1 MNLTME
7 RVHQHDQKLYEL
19 EVELVQLRSS
29 LVSLTYDF
37 DYNVVINYLLRNT
50 QTAVHRLMIGLIV
63 AQYNVDR
70 ILEYLRAMATHQCS
84 PVLISPPAL
93 RTLLRKV
100 KDRITPN
107 PRLKLPY
114 HIDKDIWKF
123 YDVLRVTPVVLDRLL
138 VILLTIPLT
147 DQSLEMN
154 LYRVHNLP
162 LTAPD
167 LHMTATYNLE
177 GEYLAIGKKGMY
189 VAIPDRESIQICIMS
204 ELGLCTMK
212 TALYPADMVEWCL
225 YALFQENDKKIDQY
239 CKYQFK
245 QTDSNYATS
254 LGGFMWVISAV
265 ITEKLQ
271 VRCLTE
277 THVVDIR
284 PPVEIV
290 YIGNGCEGYSP
301 HLYIPARSTLTSE
314 INIFERGQY
323 FLKFNAKYRTDS
335 KIGIWAKLKFRL
347 QSKEEARKEVQKW
360 AELQPMTMEYL
371 GQKLDLI
378 DTEKYPFELPTKA
391 LLLMLIIVTLII
403 VIGLVIALVKWWKGH
418 EGSKEIKNMVKLL
431 QIKDRMRYFFP
442 QTTLPENKASHQVRE
457 PVTPTAPV
465 GSEMPRRKSL
475 GLPPDVELELVNPE
489 TQVQVHALPGASQP
503 APRHNPVDEEQ
514 SAAPS
519 HHKPQ

>member
-1 MNLTME
+1 
-7 RVHQHDQKLYEL
+7 
-19 EVELVQLRSS
+19 
-29 LVSLTYDF
+29 
-37 DYNVVINYLLRNT
+37 
-50 QTAVHRLMIGLIV
+50 
-63 AQYNVDR
+63 
-70 ILEYLRAMATHQCS
+70 MATHQCS

-123 YDVLRVTPVVLDRLL
+123 YDVLKVTPVVLDRLL

-147 DQSLEMN
+147 DQLLEMN
-154 LYRVHNLP
+154 LYQVHNLP

-167 LHMTATYNLE
+167 LHMTATYSLE

-204 ELGLCTMK
+204 ELGLCTTK

-254 LGGFMWVISAV
+254 LGGFMWAISTV
-265 ITEKLQ
+265 ITKKLQ

-301 HLYIPARSTLTSE
+301 HLFIPAHSTLTSE

-391 LLLMLIIVTLII
+391 LLLLLIIVTLII

-442 QTTLPENKASHQVRE
+442 PTNLPENKASHQVRE
-457 PVTPTAPV
+457 PVIPTAPIDH
-465 GSEMPRRKSL
+465 GTPRRKSL
-475 GLPPDVELELVNPE
+475 GLPPDAELELVKPE
-489 TQVQVHALPGASQP
+489 TQVQVHALPEASQS
-503 APRHNPVDEEQ
+503 APKQNPVDEEQ
-514 SAAPS
+514 SVVSTHRKFQRPASAYNPVDEEQFAAPS
-519 HHKPQ
+519 YHKPQ

>member
-1 MNLTME
+1 
-7 RVHQHDQKLYEL
+7 
-19 EVELVQLRSS
+19 
-29 LVSLTYDF
+29 
-37 DYNVVINYLLRNT
+37 
-50 QTAVHRLMIGLIV
+50 
-63 AQYNVDR
+63 
-70 ILEYLRAMATHQCS
+70 
-84 PVLISPPAL
+84 
-93 RTLLRKV
+93 
-100 KDRITPN
+100 
-107 PRLKLPY
+107 
-114 HIDKDIWKF
+114 
-123 YDVLRVTPVVLDRLL
+123 
-138 VILLTIPLT
+138 
-147 DQSLEMN
+147 
-154 LYRVHNLP
+154 
-162 LTAPD
+162 
-167 LHMTATYNLE
+167 MTATYDLE

-212 TALYPADMVEWCL
+212 TALYLADMVEWCL

-254 LGGFMWVISAV
+254 LGGFMSPISAV
-265 ITEKLQ
+265 ITKKLQ
-271 VRCLTE
+271 VRCLTK

-323 FLKFNAKYRTDS
+323 FLKFNAKYQTDPKIGIWAKLKFRLQSNGCEEYSPHLYIPTRSTLTSEINIFERGQYFLKFNAKYRTDP

-371 GQKLDLI
+371 GQRLDLI

-391 LLLMLIIVTLII
+391 LLLLLIIVTLII
-403 VIGLVIALVKWWKGH
+403 VIGLVIALVKWWKGC

-431 QIKDRMRYFFP
+431 QIKVPHEILFP
-442 QTTLPENKASHQVRE
+442 SN
-457 PVTPTAPV
+457 
-465 GSEMPRRKSL
+465 
-475 GLPPDVELELVNPE
+475 
-489 TQVQVHALPGASQP
+489 QP
-503 APRHNPVDEEQ
+503 
-514 SAAPS
+514 S
-519 HHKPQ
+519 

>member
-29 LVSLTYDF
+29 LVSLSYDF
-37 DYNVVINYLLRNT
+37 DYTVVINFLLRNA
-50 QTAVHRLMIGLIV
+50 QTAVHRLMIGLIA
-63 AQYNVDR
+63 AQYNMDR

-93 RTLLRKV
+93 RRLLRKV

-123 YDVLRVTPVVLDRLL
+123 YDVLKVTLVVLDRLL

-167 LHMTATYNLE
+167 LHMTATYDLE
-177 GEYLAIGKKGMY
+177 REYLAIGKKGMY

-239 CKYQFK
+239 CKYQFR

-254 LGGFMWVISAV
+254 LGGFMWAISAV
-265 ITEKLQ
+265 ITEK
-271 VRCLTE
+271 T
-277 THVVDIR
+277 
-284 PPVEIV
+284 
-290 YIGNGCEGYSP
+290 
-301 HLYIPARSTLTSE
+301 
-314 INIFERGQY
+314 
-323 FLKFNAKYRTDS
+323 TD
-335 KIGIWAKLKFRL
+335 
-347 QSKEEARKEVQKW
+347 
-360 AELQPMTMEYL
+360 
-371 GQKLDLI
+371 
-378 DTEKYPFELPTKA
+378 
-391 LLLMLIIVTLII
+391 
-403 VIGLVIALVKWWKGH
+403 
-418 EGSKEIKNMVKLL
+418 
-431 QIKDRMRYFFP
+431 
-442 QTTLPENKASHQVRE
+442 TLPYRDTCSGHKTSGGDSVHRE
-457 PVTPTAPV
+457 WV
-465 GSEMPRRKSL
+465 
-475 GLPPDVELELVNPE
+475 
-489 TQVQVHALPGASQP
+489 
-503 APRHNPVDEEQ
+503 
-514 SAAPS
+514 
-519 HHKPQ
+519 

>member
-1 MNLTME
+1 M
-7 RVHQHDQKLYEL
+7 
-19 EVELVQLRSS
+19 
-29 LVSLTYDF
+29 
-37 DYNVVINYLLRNT
+37 
-50 QTAVHRLMIGLIV
+50 
-63 AQYNVDR
+63 
-70 ILEYLRAMATHQCS
+70 
-84 PVLISPPAL
+84 
-93 RTLLRKV
+93 
-100 KDRITPN
+100 
-107 PRLKLPY
+107 
-114 HIDKDIWKF
+114 
-123 YDVLRVTPVVLDRLL
+123 
-138 VILLTIPLT
+138 
-147 DQSLEMN
+147 
-154 LYRVHNLP
+154 
-162 LTAPD
+162 
-167 LHMTATYNLE
+167 
-177 GEYLAIGKKGMY
+177 
-189 VAIPDRESIQICIMS
+189 AIPDRESIQICIMS

-254 LGGFMWVISAV
+254 LGGFMWAISAV

-323 FLKFNAKYRTDS
+323 FLKFNAKYRTDP

-391 LLLMLIIVTLII
+391 LLLLLIIVTLII
-403 VIGLVIALVKWWKGH
+403 VIGLVIALVKWWKGR

-442 QTTLPENKASHQVRE
+442 PTNLPENKASHQVRE

-465 GSEMPRRKSL
+465 DHGTPRRKSL
-475 GLPPDVELELVNPE
+475 GLPPDAELELVKPE
-489 TQVQVHALPGASQP
+489 TQVQVHALPKASQS
-503 APRHNPVDEEQ
+503 APKQNPVDEEQ
-514 SAAPS
+514 SVVPT
-519 HHKPQ
+519 HRKFQ

>member
-1 MNLTME
+1 M
-7 RVHQHDQKLYEL
+7 
-19 EVELVQLRSS
+19 
-29 LVSLTYDF
+29 
-37 DYNVVINYLLRNT
+37 
-50 QTAVHRLMIGLIV
+50 
-63 AQYNVDR
+63 
-70 ILEYLRAMATHQCS
+70 
-84 PVLISPPAL
+84 
-93 RTLLRKV
+93 
-100 KDRITPN
+100 
-107 PRLKLPY
+107 
-114 HIDKDIWKF
+114 
-123 YDVLRVTPVVLDRLL
+123 
-138 VILLTIPLT
+138 
-147 DQSLEMN
+147 
-154 LYRVHNLP
+154 
-162 LTAPD
+162 
-167 LHMTATYNLE
+167 
-177 GEYLAIGKKGMY
+177 
-189 VAIPDRESIQICIMS
+189 AIPDQESIQICIMS

-225 YALFQENDKKIDQY
+225 YALFQEDDRKIDQY

-245 QTDSNYATS
+245 QTDNNYATS
-254 LGGFMWVISAV
+254 LGGFMWAISAV

-403 VIGLVIALVKWWKGH
+403 VIGLVIALVKWWKGR

-442 QTTLPENKASHQVRE
+442 QTNLPENKAIHQVRE

-465 GSEMPRRKSL
+465 DHGTPRRKSL
-475 GLPPDVELELVNPE
+475 GLPPDAELELVKPE
-489 TQVQVHALPGASQP
+489 TQVQVHALPKASQSAPKQNPVDEEQSVVPSHCKFQRP
-503 APRHNPVDEEQ
+503 ASAYNPVDEEQ
-514 SAAPS
+514 SAAPFY
-519 HHKPQ
+519 HKPQ

>member
-1 MNLTME
+1 
-7 RVHQHDQKLYEL
+7 
-19 EVELVQLRSS
+19 
-29 LVSLTYDF
+29 
-37 DYNVVINYLLRNT
+37 
-50 QTAVHRLMIGLIV
+50 
-63 AQYNVDR
+63 
-70 ILEYLRAMATHQCS
+70 
-84 PVLISPPAL
+84 
-93 RTLLRKV
+93 
-100 KDRITPN
+100 
-107 PRLKLPY
+107 
-114 HIDKDIWKF
+114 
-123 YDVLRVTPVVLDRLL
+123 
-138 VILLTIPLT
+138 
-147 DQSLEMN
+147 
-154 LYRVHNLP
+154 
-162 LTAPD
+162 
-167 LHMTATYNLE
+167 
-177 GEYLAIGKKGMY
+177 
-189 VAIPDRESIQICIMS
+189 MS

-225 YALFQENDKKIDQY
+225 YALFQENDKKINQY

-245 QTDSNYATS
+245 QMDSNYATS
-254 LGGFMWVISAV
+254 LGGFMWAISAV

-391 LLLMLIIVTLII
+391 LLLLLIIVTLVI

-418 EGSKEIKNMVKLL
+418 EGSKEIKNMIKLL

-442 QTTLPENKASHQVRE
+442 QTNLPENKASHQIRE

-465 GSEMPRRKSL
+465 DHGTPRRKSL
-475 GLPPDVELELVNPE
+475 GLPPDAELELVKPE
-489 TQVQVHALPGASQP
+489 TQVQVHALPRDITVST
-503 APRHNPVDEEQ
+503 
-514 SAAPS
+514 
-519 HHKPQ
+519 

>member
-1 MNLTME
+1 
-7 RVHQHDQKLYEL
+7 
-19 EVELVQLRSS
+19 
-29 LVSLTYDF
+29 
-37 DYNVVINYLLRNT
+37 
-50 QTAVHRLMIGLIV
+50 
-63 AQYNVDR
+63 
-70 ILEYLRAMATHQCS
+70 
-84 PVLISPPAL
+84 
-93 RTLLRKV
+93 
-100 KDRITPN
+100 
-107 PRLKLPY
+107 
-114 HIDKDIWKF
+114 
-123 YDVLRVTPVVLDRLL
+123 
-138 VILLTIPLT
+138 
-147 DQSLEMN
+147 
-154 LYRVHNLP
+154 
-162 LTAPD
+162 
-167 LHMTATYNLE
+167 MTATYNLE

-189 VAIPDRESIQICIMS
+189 VSIPDRESIQICIMS

-254 LGGFMWVISAV
+254 LGGFMWAISAV
-265 ITEKLQ
+265 ITKKLQ
-271 VRCLTE
+271 VRCLSK

-431 QIKDRMRYFFP
+431 QIQDRMRYFFP
-442 QTTLPENKASHQVRE
+442 PTTLTENKAGHQVRE

-465 GSEMPRRKSL
+465 DNGTPRRKSL
-475 GLPPDVELELVNPE
+475 GLPPVAELELVNPE
-489 TQVQVHALPGASQP
+489 TQVQVHSLPRASQP
-503 APRHNPVDEEQ
+503 VPRHNPVDEEQ

-519 HHKPQ
+519 HHKLQQPASTHDPVDDESVDPSHHEPQKDGEPVQTLIRQIVRDTETADRYAKYINQKSKEELDKPEPTDN

>member
-1 MNLTME
+1 MILDAMGPGDEECMVTQIKRGSDPFYDLTQDDEELKQAFAEVGPEDIPEEESDVDDLSVASLETVNEIESEEASRLLTTYADLKMREAETLQDMVALIRADDLGPRQCYEIVKHVTKLEGDIPEITQVREEFDYESVKLTME
-7 RVHQHDQKLYEL
+7 WVRQHDQKLYEL

-29 LVSLTYDF
+29 LISLTYDF
-37 DYNVVINYLLRNT
+37 DYNVVINYLLRNA

-63 AQYNVDR
+63 AQYNVDH

-107 PRLKLPY
+107 SRLKLPY

-123 YDVLRVTPVVLDRLL
+123 YDVLKVTPVVLDRLL

-245 QTDSNYATS
+245 QTAT
-254 LGGFMWVISAV
+254 
-265 ITEKLQ
+265 TQQ
-271 VRCLTE
+271 V
-277 THVVDIR
+277 
-284 PPVEIV
+284 
-290 YIGNGCEGYSP
+290 
-301 HLYIPARSTLTSE
+301 
-314 INIFERGQY
+314 
-323 FLKFNAKYRTDS
+323 
-335 KIGIWAKLKFRL
+335 
-347 QSKEEARKEVQKW
+347 
-360 AELQPMTMEYL
+360 
-371 GQKLDLI
+371 
-378 DTEKYPFELPTKA
+378 
-391 LLLMLIIVTLII
+391 
-403 VIGLVIALVKWWKGH
+403 
-418 EGSKEIKNMVKLL
+418 
-431 QIKDRMRYFFP
+431 
-442 QTTLPENKASHQVRE
+442 
-457 PVTPTAPV
+457 
-465 GSEMPRRKSL
+465 
-475 GLPPDVELELVNPE
+475 
-489 TQVQVHALPGASQP
+489 
-503 APRHNPVDEEQ
+503 
-514 SAAPS
+514 
-519 HHKPQ
+519 

>member
-1 MNLTME
+1 M
-7 RVHQHDQKLYEL
+7 
-19 EVELVQLRSS
+19 
-29 LVSLTYDF
+29 
-37 DYNVVINYLLRNT
+37 
-50 QTAVHRLMIGLIV
+50 
-63 AQYNVDR
+63 
-70 ILEYLRAMATHQCS
+70 
-84 PVLISPPAL
+84 
-93 RTLLRKV
+93 
-100 KDRITPN
+100 
-107 PRLKLPY
+107 
-114 HIDKDIWKF
+114 
-123 YDVLRVTPVVLDRLL
+123 
-138 VILLTIPLT
+138 
-147 DQSLEMN
+147 
-154 LYRVHNLP
+154 
-162 LTAPD
+162 TAPD

-189 VAIPDRESIQICIMS
+189 VSIPDRESIQICIMS

-254 LGGFMWVISAV
+254 LGGFMWAISAV

-271 VRCLTE
+271 IRCLTE

-290 YIGNGCEGYSP
+290 YIGNGCKGYSP
-301 HLYIPARSTLTSE
+301 HLYIPTHSTLTSE

-335 KIGIWAKLKFRL
+335 KIGFWAKLKFRL

-378 DTEKYPFELPTKA
+378 DTEDYPFELPTKA
-391 LLLMLIIVTLII
+391 LLLLLIIVTLII
-403 VIGLVIALVKWWKGH
+403 VIGLAIALVKWWKGRK
-418 EGSKEIKNMVKLL
+418 GSKEIKNMVKLL

-442 QTTLPENKASHQVRE
+442 QTNLPENKASHQIRE

-465 GSEMPRRKSL
+465 DHGTPRRKSL
-475 GLPPDVELELVNPE
+475 GLPPDAQLELVKPE
-489 TQVQVHALPGASQP
+489 TQVQVHALPKASQS
-503 APRHNPVDEEQ
+503 APKQNPVDEEQ
-514 SAAPS
+514 SAVPSHCKFQQPTSAYNLVDEEQSTAPAYHKPQRLVSAHILVDDELVDPS
-519 HHKPQ
+519 HHNLQKDGEPVQTLIRQIVKDTEAADRYAKYVNRKSREELDKPEPTENPSHGTHST

>member
-1 MNLTME
+1 
-7 RVHQHDQKLYEL
+7 
-19 EVELVQLRSS
+19 
-29 LVSLTYDF
+29 
-37 DYNVVINYLLRNT
+37 
-50 QTAVHRLMIGLIV
+50 
-63 AQYNVDR
+63 
-70 ILEYLRAMATHQCS
+70 
-84 PVLISPPAL
+84 
-93 RTLLRKV
+93 
-100 KDRITPN
+100 
-107 PRLKLPY
+107 
-114 HIDKDIWKF
+114 
-123 YDVLRVTPVVLDRLL
+123 
-138 VILLTIPLT
+138 
-147 DQSLEMN
+147 
-154 LYRVHNLP
+154 
-162 LTAPD
+162 
-167 LHMTATYNLE
+167 MTATYSLE

-189 VAIPDRESIQICIMS
+189 VAIPDWESIQICIMS

-212 TALYPADMVEWCL
+212 TALYPADMVQWCL

-254 LGGFMWVISAV
+254 LGGFMWAISAV

-290 YIGNGCEGYSP
+290 YIGNGCEGHSP
-301 HLYIPARSTLTSE
+301 HLYIPAHSTLTSE

-323 FLKFNAKYRTDS
+323 FLKFNVKYRTDS

-378 DTEKYPFELPTKA
+378 DAEKYPFELPTKA

-457 PVTPTAPV
+457 PVTLTAPV
-465 GSEMPRRKSL
+465 DNGMPRRKSL
-475 GLPPDVELELVNPE
+475 GLPPDAELELVNPK
-489 TQVQVHALPGASQP
+489 TQVQVHSLPRALQP
-503 APRHNPVDEEQ
+503 APRHNPVDEKQ
-514 SAAPS
+514 SAVPS
-519 HHKPQ
+519 HHKFQ